1 MLEVLLSVVVA
12 GIVFI
17 YIEKL
22 YKDRKI
28 SNETARKIIHITHGV
43 YVATWPF
50 FVGWRSVIL
59 LELAFLALVAFARIF
74 KIFGSQRAV
83 ARLSWGEFFYPLG
96 VILLVLT
103 NQPRWVFVLAV
114 LHLALADAFAAL
126 VGIRYGKGNR
136 YKVFGQ
142 TKSVA
147 GTIAFFVTSVILVSL
162 TFIMVPSHITSAT
175 TTVLI
180 LMPITTTLIEN
191 IGVYGVDNLLIP
203 LAVALLFN
211 SM

>member
-1 MLEVLLSVVVA
+1 MLEVLISVGLA
-12 GIVFI
+12 GMVFI

-22 YKDRKI
+22 YKDHRI

-50 FVGWRSVIL
+50 FVSWRSVIY
-59 LELAFLALVAFARIF
+59 LEIAFLVMVAFARIF
-74 KIFGSQRAV
+74 KVFGSQRAV

-96 VILLVLT
+96 VILLVVT

-162 TFIMVPSHITSAT
+162 TFILVPTHINDT
-175 TTVLI
+175 TANVLI
-180 LMPITTTLIEN
+180 LLPITTTFIEN

-203 LAVALLFN
+203 LAVVLLFG
-211 SM
+211 SI

>member
-1 MLEVLLSVVVA
+1 MLEVLISVGLA
-12 GIVFI
+12 GMVFV

-22 YKDRKI
+22 YKDHRI

-50 FVGWRSVIL
+50 FVSWRSVIY
-59 LELAFLALVAFARIF
+59 LEIAFLVMVAFARIF
-74 KIFGSQRAV
+74 KIFGSHRAV

-96 VILLVLT
+96 VILLVVT

-162 TFIMVPSHITSAT
+162 TFILVPTHINDTIVN
-175 TTVLI
+175 VLI
-180 LMPITTTLIEN
+180 LLPITTTFIEN

-203 LAVALLFN
+203 LAVVLLFG